1 MSDQTSS
8 APATSLEQRF
18 LVLEEQLQL
27 VIASSRDQAIFTLDA
42 DGAIATW
49 NEGAQRVTGYD
60 ASSIMGQ
67 HLSVFQAPEDK
78 TDNTPTLR
86 SSLKVATQAGAVE
99 AEMWQLRKDGSR
111 FWSRFSLQPLFAGT
125 GVLVGYLTIVRDLT
139 EQVRASEQLRVSEEQ
154 IRSDEQ
160 FRGLMES
167 APDAMVIAVKKGMI
181 TLVNAQTEKLFGY
194 KRTELVGQAV
204 EILIPERFRSRH
216 PAHRRDYF
224 IEPKV
229 RGMGAGLELFGRRK
243 DGTEFPIE
251 ISLSPIETEQGV
263 LVSSSIRDIT
273 DRKRAEEKFR
283 GLMESAPDAMV
294 IAGRDGKII
303 LVNAQTEK
311 LFGYTRAQLVGKQV
325 EVLIPE
331 RYRGKHP
338 GHRDGYFDQPKV
350 RSMGTG
356 LELHGL
362 RGDGSEFPIEIS
374 LSPLETEDGLLVS
387 SAIRDISD
395 RKKSEE
401 RFRGLMEAAPDA
413 MVIAGKD
420 GRIIL
425 VNAQTEKLFGYSRTD
440 LVGQFVE
447 ILVPER
453 YRGKHPAHRIGYFV
467 DPKTRSMGTGLELYG
482 RRKDGSEFPIEI
494 SLSPLETEEGQLVSS
509 AIRDITDRKKAEEK
523 FRGLMES
530 APDAMVIANRQGQI
544 MLVNAQTEKLF
555 GYDRNELLGKQVEIL
570 IPDRF
575 RPKHPGHREG
585 YFSEPKVRSMG
596 SGLELY
602 GRRKDGSEF
611 PIEIS
616 LSPLETDEGTLVSSA
631 IRDITDRKNAEEK
644 FRGLL
649 ESAPDAMVIVR
660 KDGTIMLINAQTE
673 KLFGYLREELLGQ
686 AVEVL
691 VPARFRGNHP
701 AHRAGFFQDPRT
713 RSMGTGLELYGLRK
727 DGTEFPIEIS
737 LSPLETE
744 GGRLVSSAIR
754 DITERKK
761 GEEKFRGLM
770 EEQNRRMQESNRLKS
785 EFLANMS
792 HELRTPLH
800 AIIGF
805 AELIHNGK
813 VGDITPTHKE
823 YLGDI
828 LKSSNHLLQ
837 LINDVLDLAK
847 VESGKVEFRPEEANL
862 GKIVGEV
869 RDILR
874 GLAAEKRIKLSIAV
888 DEALGTVT
896 LDPARFKQVL
906 YNYLS
911 NAIKFTPEL
920 GSVAI
925 RVMREG
931 TDMFRVEVK
940 DSGIG
945 IKADDLHRLF
955 VEFQQLDAGTAK
967 KFQGTGLGLALTKRI
982 VEAQGGEVNVDSVV
996 DVGSTFGATFPLAF
1010 RPTEDTKTVLPESVG
1025 A

>member
-1 MSDQTSS
+1 MSDRTSS
-8 APATSLEQRF
+8 VQSSTSIEQRF
-18 LVLEEQLQL
+18 RGLEEQLRL
-27 VIASSRDQAIFTLDA
+27 IIASSHDQAIFTLDV
-42 DGAIATW
+42 DGLVATW
-49 NEGAQRVTGYD
+49 NEGARTLTGHD
-60 ASSIMGQ
+60 ASGIVGR
-67 HLSVFQAPEDK
+67 HLSVLEAPVDE
-78 TDNTPTLR
+78 TDSVLTPA
-86 SSLKVATQAGAVE
+86 SLNKAADAGGVE
-99 AEMWQLRKDGSR
+99 VDLWQLRKDGSR
-111 FWSRFSLQPLFAGT
+111 FWSRVSVQPLSGGT
-125 GVLVGYLTIVRDLT
+125 DGRVGFLTIVRDLS
-139 EQVRASEQLRVSEEQ
+139 EQLRASEQLRVSEEHS
-154 IRSDEQ
+154 RSDDQ

-167 APDAMVIAVKKGMI
+167 APDAMVIADKQGSI

-194 KRTELVGQAV
+194 ARTELVGQKV

-216 PAHRRDYF
+216 PGHRTDYF

-229 RGMGAGLELFGRRK
+229 RGMGAGLALYGRRK
-243 DGTEFPIE
+243 DGSEFPIE
-251 ISLSPIETEQGV
+251 ISLSPIETDNGV

-311 LFGYTRAQLVGKQV
+311 LFGYARTQLVGKQV

-338 GHRDGYFDQPKV
+338 GHRDSYFAQPKV

-362 RGDGSEFPIEIS
+362 RSDGSEFPIEIS

-387 SAIRDISD
+387 SAIRDVSD

-413 MVIAGKD
+413 MVIAGRD
-420 GRIIL
+420 GVIIL
-425 VNAQTEKLFGYSRTD
+425 VNAQTEKLFGYARAE
-440 LVGQFVE
+440 LIGQLVE
-447 ILVPER
+447 ILIPVR
-453 YRGKHPAHRIGYFV
+453 YRSKHPAHRTGYFIE
-467 DPKTRSMGTGLELYG
+467 PKTRAMGSGLELYG
-482 RRKDGSEFPIEI
+482 LRKDGSEFPIEI
-494 SLSPLETEEGQLVSS
+494 SLSPLDTEEGQLVSS

-530 APDAMVIANRQGQI
+530 APDAMVIANRKGQI

-575 RPKHPGHREG
+575 RPKHPGYREG
-585 YFSEPKVRSMG
+585 YFKEPKVRSMG
-596 SGLELY
+596 SGLDLY
-602 GRRKDGSEF
+602 GRRKDGTEF

-631 IRDITDRKNAEEK
+631 IRDITDRRNAEEK

-673 KLFGYLREELLGQ
+673 KLFGYRREELLGQ
-686 AVEVL
+686 VVEVL
-691 VPARFRGNHP
+691 VPARFRHNHP
-701 AHRAGFFQDPRT
+701 SHRGGFFHDPRT

-727 DGTEFPIEIS
+727 DGSEFPIEIS

-761 GEEKFRGLM
+761 DEQKFRGLM

-813 VGDITPTHKE
+813 VGPISDTHKE

-847 VESGKVEFRPEEANL
+847 VESGKVEFRPETADL
-862 GKIVGEV
+862 VKVVGEV

-874 GLAAEKRIKLSIAV
+874 GLAAEKRIKLSISV
-888 DEALGTVT
+888 DEALGMVT

-911 NAIKFTPEL
+911 NAIKFTPDQ
-920 GSVAI
+920 
-925 RVMREG
+925 G
-931 TDMFRVEVK
+931 TVTVRLSPDGPDMFRVEVK

-982 VEAQGGEVNVDSVV
+982 VEAQGGEVTVVSVV
-996 DVGSTFGATFPLAF
+996 DGGSTFGATFPLTF
-1010 RPTEDTKTVLPESVG
+1010 RPTDDTKTLLPELAS
-1025 A
+1025 